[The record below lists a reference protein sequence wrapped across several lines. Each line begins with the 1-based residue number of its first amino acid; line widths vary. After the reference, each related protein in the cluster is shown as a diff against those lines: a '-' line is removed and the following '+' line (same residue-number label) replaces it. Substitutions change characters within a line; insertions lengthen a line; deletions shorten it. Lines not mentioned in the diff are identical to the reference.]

1 MNVQISDQKYQ
12 ALLQAAQA
20 RKVTPEALI
29 EQMIDQLP
37 VGFAENE
44 DDFYHALGQTD
55 EQIAQIKAEAQLLPD
70 NPMW

>member
-1 MNVQISDQKYQ
+1 M
-12 ALLQAAQA
+12 
-20 RKVTPEALI
+20 TPEALI

-44 DDFYHALGQTD
+44 DDFYRALGQTD

-70 NPMW
+70 NPTW